1 MLKQFTAKGLPKQ
14 RFYNMNFEN
23 PLSDSFLVGRE
34 SKGSENSLRQFFGFE
49 SNENNSIQIL
59 ENKVFSEGSN
69 KNKKGTLQDLID
81 KNLINNKKGK
91 ILEFTLKERIC
102 RSVFLPKLEPVNRY
116 EKKTN
121 LSIRSKEPMMEEI
134 RPSEKIVEE
143 KPKTPDEKLKKA
155 VDDASKCCLDL
166 IKTNSEYI
174 TMKSTAK
181 QMLNEVDDA
190 TIFFDEE
197 LMSRLTQTAQL
208 IRQIQKNPAPAQI
221 NSLKKNLVI
230 KNLKK
235 QKRQLAQDEED
246 FLIDLDQYEGRE
258 NFLNSNQQYQFTQG
272 SAQRIEGEE
281 EGFGSFQSSQS
292 LEQIKQRDLLY
303 GDNEII
309 DIGEAEK
316 DQVGSKSDQRAQ
328 SNIVNGRDDH

>member
-1 MLKQFTAKGLPKQ
+1 
-14 RFYNMNFEN
+14 
-23 PLSDSFLVGRE
+23 
-34 SKGSENSLRQFFGFE
+34 
-49 SNENNSIQIL
+49 
-59 ENKVFSEGSN
+59 
-69 KNKKGTLQDLID
+69 
-81 KNLINNKKGK
+81 
-91 ILEFTLKERIC
+91 
-102 RSVFLPKLEPVNRY
+102 
-116 EKKTN
+116 
-121 LSIRSKEPMMEEI
+121 MMEEI

-155 VDDASKCCLDL
+155 VDDASRCCLDL

-246 FLIDLDQYEGRE
+246 FLIDLDQYEYQE

-316 DQVGSKSDQRAQ
+316 DQVGSKADQRAQ
-328 SNIVNGRDDH
+328 SKIVNGRDDH